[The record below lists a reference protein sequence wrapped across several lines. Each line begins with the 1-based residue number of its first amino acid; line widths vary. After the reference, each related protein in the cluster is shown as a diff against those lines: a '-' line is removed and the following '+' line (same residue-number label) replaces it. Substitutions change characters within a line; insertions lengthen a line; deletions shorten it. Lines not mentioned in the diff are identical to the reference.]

1 MNETLY
7 NILDRIEKQ
16 GFEAF
21 IIGGY
26 VRDLLLKKKNYDVDI
41 TTNARP
47 KDIKEIFK
55 DYEIE
60 FLEYGNVSFNIGDYS
75 FEITTYRKDINYVNK
90 RKPEKIEYVDSLE
103 EDIKRRDFTV
113 NTICMNKDGKI
124 IDTLNAKEDIRKKVI
139 KCVGD
144 PYKKME
150 EDALRILRAI
160 RISTILKFRLDDTL
174 IDAIKKNKSGLK
186 ELSYTRKKEELNK
199 IFLSSNKS
207 RGVRLIKELDLLGE
221 LELKNIDNVLK
232 TNYPT
237 GMWATICCG
246 AYPFTKNEKVLI
258 KEIDNL
264 LLEDINDDKVLYKYG
279 LYAINVVCDLKKINK
294 KKVVRRYENLPIK
307 DKKDINI
314 TTEDICKVFNKEA
327 GPFIS
332 EIIEDLEI
340 SILNK
345 EVDNKKEDL
354 IAYLKEKYVVL

>member
-7 NILDRIEKQ
+7 GVLDKIEKH
-16 GFEAF
+16 GFEAY

-26 VRDLLLKKKNYDVDI
+26 VRDMLLKKKSYDVDI
-41 TTNARP
+41 TTNAKP
-47 KDIKEIFK
+47 KEIQEIFK
-55 DYEIE
+55 EYDVE
-60 FLEYGNVSFNIGDYS
+60 FLEYGNVSFHINEYS
-75 FEITTYRKDINYVNK
+75 FEITTYRKDINYLNK
-90 RKPEKIEYVDSLE
+90 RKPEKIEYVNSIE

-113 NTICMNKDGKI
+113 NTICMNKDGNI
-124 IDTLNAKEDIRKKVI
+124 IDILGAKEDIRKKVI

-199 IFLSSNKS
+199 IFLSNNKS
-207 RGVRLIKELDLLGE
+207 RGVKLLKELDLLDE

-232 TNYPT
+232 TNYPI
-237 GMWATICCG
+237 GIWATIYYG
-246 AYPFTKNEKVLI
+246 NYPFTKNEKVLI
-258 KEIDNL
+258 KDINSL

-279 LYAINVVCDLKKINK
+279 LYAVSVVCDLKKINK
-294 KKVVRRYENLPIK
+294 KKIVKKYENLPIK

-314 TTEDICKVFNKEA
+314 NAEEICKIFNKKA

-332 EIIEDLEI
+332 EIIDDLEL

-345 EVDNKKEDL
+345 EVTNNKEDL